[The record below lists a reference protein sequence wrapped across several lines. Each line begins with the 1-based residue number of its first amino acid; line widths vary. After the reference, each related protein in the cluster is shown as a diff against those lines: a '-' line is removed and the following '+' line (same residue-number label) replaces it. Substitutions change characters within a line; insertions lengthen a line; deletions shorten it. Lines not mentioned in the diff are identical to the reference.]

1 MLRVGLTGDLGS
13 GKSTVAKLLAAK
25 GAHIL
30 SSDDLGRE
38 LMQPGYAVYE
48 QIVKQFGP
56 TVVLPDGT
64 LDRKELARLAFDVQP
79 PRVEELN
86 AIVHPAVIEEQRL
99 RAEFIGQLDPSAIVV
114 IESALIFTTTYG
126 GDRPWHTRFDTILC
140 VTAPEAVKVAR
151 FLERSRHGAVWTP
164 EQVEAARA
172 DALQRLE
179 AQKPAA
185 AYQKNCLVI
194 ANDGSEDDLKV
205 RVDAVW
211 GLLTRLE
218 ASLHPEARPE

>member
-30 SSDDLGRE
+30 SSDELGRE
-38 LMQPGYAVYE
+38 LMQPGYTVYD

-56 TVVLPDGT
+56 SVLLTDGT

-99 RAEFIGQLDPSAIVV
+99 RAAFIGTLDPHAIVV

-126 GDRPWHTRFDTILC
+126 GDEPWHTRFDTILC
-140 VTAPEAVKVAR
+140 VTAPDAVKIKR
-151 FLERSRHGAVWTP
+151 FLERTRNGAAWTP
-164 EQVEAARA
+164 EQMDAARR
-172 DALQRLE
+172 DAIQRLE

-185 AYQKNCLVI
+185 AFQKNCLVI
-194 ANDGSEDDLKV
+194 ANDGSEDDLKL

-218 ASLHPEARPE
+218 ESMHHEALPG